1 MTDTTEGA
9 VRLYLM
15 YLDDPTKLVDETEV
29 KKAEAAVGAAKDP
42 LDRLQALAALERARQ
57 ADGDQ
62 LQQDFIAQARTYAD
76 EQDIPVSAF
85 REMGV
90 PADVL
95 AEAGFAVGPT
105 RRRRKSASATPG
117 RGRAP
122 RVPLDD
128 IKSAVSRVSKRF
140 TLSDLADAA
149 GGGSPATLR
158 KAVDELIGEG
168 RASKIGPKEDHHGRG
183 RAPTVYELS

>member
-1 MTDTTEGA
+1 MPDTAEGA

-15 YLDDPTKLVDETEV
+15 YLDDPTKLVDQTAV

-42 LDRLQALAALERARQ
+42 LDRLQALATLERARQ
-57 ADGDQ
+57 ADGD
-62 LQQDFIAQARTYAD
+62 LLRKDFVAQARTYAED
-76 EQDIPVSAF
+76 QDIPASAF

-90 PADVL
+90 PADTL
-95 AEAGFAVGPT
+95 AEAGFDMGT
-105 RRRRKSASATPG
+105 SRRRRRSAPTTAG
-117 RGRAP
+117 RSRAP
-122 RVPLDD
+122 RVPLDE
-128 IKSAVSRVSKRF
+128 IKSAVGSLSKRF

-158 KAVDELIGEG
+158 KAVDELIADK
-168 RASKIGPKEDHHGRG
+168 RVTKIGPKEDHHGRG

>member
-1 MTDTTEGA
+1 
-9 VRLYLM
+9 M
-15 YLDDPTKLVDETEV
+15 YLDDPTKLVDETAV
-29 KKAEAAVGAAKDP
+29 KKAEAAVNSAKDP
-42 LDRLQALAALERARQ
+42 LDRLQALAALDRARQ

-62 LQQDFIAQARTYAD
+62 LREDFVAQALTYAA

-95 AEAGFAVGPT
+95 AEAGFDVGTT
-105 RRRRKSASATPG
+105 RRRRRSAPSPTG
-117 RGRAP
+117 RTRAP
-122 RVPLDD
+122 RVPLEE
-128 IKSAVSRVSKRF
+128 IKSAMGRLSKRF
-140 TLSDLADAA
+140 TLSDLANAA

-158 KAVDELIGEG
+158 KAVDELISEG
-168 RASKIGPKEDHHGRG
+168 QVTKIGPKQDHQGRG